1 MTQRT
6 GGSRKNSRG
15 KLRKHPRDCGKVK
28 VTKILARFTIGDRVI
43 IDMEPAIHRGM
54 THVRYHGKH
63 GIITGKQGDCYKV
76 TIKDMNKEKVL
87 ITAPVHIKR
96 A

>member
-28 VTKILARFTIGDRVI
+28 ITKLLARYAVGDRVI
-43 IDMEPAIHRGM
+43 VDMEPAIQRGM
-54 THVRYHGKH
+54 THVRFHGKH
-63 GIITGKQGDCYKV
+63 GTITGKQGACYKV
-76 TIKDMNKEKVL
+76 LIHDMNKEKVL
-87 ITAPVHIKR
+87 IVAPVHIKR